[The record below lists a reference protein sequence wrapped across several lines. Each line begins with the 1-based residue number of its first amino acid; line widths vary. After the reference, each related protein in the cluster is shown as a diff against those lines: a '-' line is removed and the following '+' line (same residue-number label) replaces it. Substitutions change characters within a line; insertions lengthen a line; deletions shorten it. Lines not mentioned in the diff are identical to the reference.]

1 MRVKKIQS
9 DKGWNA
15 AFTSKVALCFQKLRA
30 YSRCDPDHNSFVT
43 LRLMKSHLQKW
54 FLLLFASGCSA
65 YSAAQTTIDTQ
76 LLGLASQTDVSA
88 FLSNP
93 AALHSTSSRYR
104 CTLNSAGGGYFNDKQ
119 RLLDDFEDAEEEGER
134 LRRLSSERL
143 LFPSD
148 FERQIAIFE
157 RMDGKLFTLS
167 GGNITAVS
175 LPVEALD
182 LTLVSSVVSRL
193 ATAFHYDPE
202 DANRLRTAPVL
213 GIVSP
218 PDLESR
224 IIIQGIAVSDIGI
237 NLSHKWERFSDTRVG
252 ITLKYQGVRLL
263 DKAIEIDDYEE
274 ITLDEF
280 ERSVETDHHINA
292 DVGIFKQ
299 WTRYWYSS
307 LVVKSLNSKAYTSK
321 AGNEYRQHP
330 GVYVGLAYTGDRSL
344 ASLDWDIVPSQR
356 RFGLLD
362 DEQRVRLSG
371 QYRLNHRWHVS
382 GGVEA
387 IVEGRDNDSLSLGA
401 GYHWDSGAAVN
412 MALIYA
418 GPREFGGSIQV
429 RFPFWKRD
437 RE

>member
-1 MRVKKIQS
+1 MYKI
-9 DKGWNA
+9 A
-15 AFTSKVALCFQKLRA
+15 ICYQKLLACSLFTGRLA
-30 YSRCDPDHNSFVT
+30 PDHSILAFM
-43 LRLMKSHLQKW
+43 RLLKSCLQKW
-54 FLLLFASGCSA
+54 TLLLMAGACSA

-93 AALHSTSSRYR
+93 AALHATSPRYR
-104 CTLNSAGGGYFNDKQ
+104 FTLNSAGGGYFNDKQ

-193 ATAFHYDPE
+193 ATAFRYDPE

-321 AGNEYRQHP
+321 SGNEYRQHP

-437 RE
+437 SE